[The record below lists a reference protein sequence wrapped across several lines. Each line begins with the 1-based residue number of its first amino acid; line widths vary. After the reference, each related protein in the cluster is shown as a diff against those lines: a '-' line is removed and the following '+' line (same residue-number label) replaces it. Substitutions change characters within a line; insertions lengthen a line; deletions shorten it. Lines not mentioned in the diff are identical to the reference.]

1 MIMAIKTASFTV
13 NSFVTFTQGLLN
25 VIQNPNLL
33 SMLQN
38 YSFSF
43 YCIDIQDIKVGR
55 KGRRKLK
62 SQFKPVEDEKGVYI
76 FFDKRTL
83 RTLYVGAAGL
93 TNGSSAVFYRIP
105 GKGTTSGSGRVPQHL
120 SGNARTSPIINYFNR
135 NNPNSSTKGAYTRFI
150 NHYSILFICIS
161 PAGNTNNANIGAAIT
176 SLESSLISYLQ
187 PIV

>member
-62 SQFKPVEDEKGVYI
+62 SQFSLSRMKKECI
-76 FFDKRTL
+76 FF
-83 RTLYVGAAGL
+83 
-93 TNGSSAVFYRIP
+93 S
-105 GKGTTSGSGRVPQHL
+105 TSEL
-120 SGNARTSPIINYFNR
+120 
-135 NNPNSSTKGAYTRFI
+135 
-150 NHYSILFICIS
+150 
-161 PAGNTNNANIGAAIT
+161 
-176 SLESSLISYLQ
+176 
-187 PIV
+187 